1 MGIPSGADI
10 GYEIAKEP
18 FVILFDI
25 DAALFLGSAQGVGD
39 ALSTVLRYIRD
50 QIWENEFFPTYVKM
64 LRFPLKLTLAKCLH
78 KAAAAL
84 ERVPSR
90 WVNVP

>member
-1 MGIPSGADI
+1 MTTSWKKGGPRVGIPSGADI

-25 DAALFLGSAQGVGD
+25 DAALFLGSVQGVGD

-50 QIWENEFFPTYVKM
+50 
-64 LRFPLKLTLAKCLH
+64 R
-78 KAAAAL
+78 
-84 ERVPSR
+84 SR
-90 WVNVP
+90 ITSSSRHTSICSGFL